1 MAANSPID
9 CASRSESGLAQRLYR
24 ELLNSTMIF
33 QLVSLSYIHSYSV
46 N

>member
-24 ELLNSTMIF
+24 ELLNSL
-33 QLVSLSYIHSYSV
+33 LVSPTFIPIL
-46 N
+46 